1 MTQQIQQHLGP
12 FQLMRQF
19 LEQPKRLIGVDGPHP
34 PPSPAPAPVTDPCAS
49 SRLQPPPPEFKK
61 PPQQNSHHQSATR
74 GGFVKPQDGK
84 PPYGG
89 RGGYPGQPLKHGG
102 QNDQRSN
109 SIIQA
114 KGPPSRMNPHYVDN
128 AESRS
133 INRLQQAAKN
143 LPRFDALDCPV
154 DIQEPATPAPHEV
167 ESILK
172 VSFLWFYI
180 SLRDSPVTVTHCRGH
195 LAKNGKAND

>member
-12 FQLMRQF
+12 FQLMRPF

-34 PPSPAPAPVTDPCAS
+34 PPSPAPAPAPDPCAS
-49 SRLQPPPPEFKK
+49 SRLQPPPEFKK
-61 PPQQNSHHQSATR
+61 PPQQNNYHPSAPR

-102 QNDQRSN
+102 PNDHRSN
-109 SIIQA
+109 SLIQA
-114 KGPPSRMNPHYVDN
+114 KGPPGRTSSHYSDN
-128 AESRS
+128 TESRS
-133 INRLQQAAKN
+133 INKSQQPARN

-172 VSFLWFYI
+172 VMLLYLHLLSYI
-180 SLRDSPVTVTHCRGH
+180 NRYERVTF
-195 LAKNGKAND
+195 

>member
-34 PPSPAPAPVTDPCAS
+34 PPSPAPASVSDPCAS

-61 PPQQNSHHQSATR
+61 PPQQSNHHPSATR
-74 GGFVKPQDGK
+74 GGFIKPQDGK

-89 RGGYPGQPLKHGG
+89 RGGYPGQSLKHGG

-109 SIIQA
+109 PVIQA
-114 KGPPSRMNPHYVDN
+114 KGPPNRTSSHYS
-128 AESRS
+128 ESSESVRGGS
-133 INRLQQAAKN
+133 SNNNNNRVSQPTARN
-143 LPRFDALDCPV
+143 LPRYDALDCPV

-172 VSFLWFYI
+172 VRAFCVVASGR
-180 SLRDSPVTVTHCRGH
+180 LRGTIM
-195 LAKNGKAND
+195 L